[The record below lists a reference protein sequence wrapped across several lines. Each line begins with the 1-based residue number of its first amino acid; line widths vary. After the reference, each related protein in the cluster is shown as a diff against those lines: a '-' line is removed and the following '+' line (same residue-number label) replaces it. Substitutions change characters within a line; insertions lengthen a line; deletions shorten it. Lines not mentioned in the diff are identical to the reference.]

1 MRSFVSPPP
10 PLLVASFSSL
20 FHCRRALIC
29 LEVLSSCR
37 CRVVYLKKQ
46 KHIHVTFTFIQS
58 EEGGGDLYLSTLLHS
73 YSPQCVQESL
83 HTVRRLLF
91 QHLDAALHLPT
102 TKTTQG
108 IRERS
113 AGSHHIMSWYCC
125 CKKPK
130 LTCTHLWN
138 VVKSLLSQYTLTA
151 FLGVTRASSSQ
162 APPIKCTW
170 LTDQQ
175 EVWTPL

>member
-113 AGSHHIMSWYCC
+113 AGSHHILVLLLQKAQTHVHTFMKCC
-125 CKKPK
+125 
-130 LTCTHLWN
+130 
-138 VVKSLLSQYTLTA
+138 QE
-151 FLGVTRASSSQ
+151 
-162 APPIKCTW
+162 PPVSVHPHCFHRSYEGK
-170 LTDQQ
+170 
-175 EVWTPL
+175 